1 MPNISEAWVDFVA
14 GWCSGAMAVVVC
26 QPVDTI
32 LTRLQAGPKNLVLG
46 GATATAT
53 AAAAAS
59 ATTTTITTTSATLLQ
74 TQHLVSHHGVKA
86 LWRGSSAMI
95 TAVPIQNALLM
106 GGYGIGK
113 KWAEQH
119 NQNQQQQQQQHAA
132 DTTSSTTTTTLL
144 SVFVGG
150 CTGGIIQSFLMSPV
164 ELIKV
169 NQQVIGQ
176 STRVAG
182 REVVQGLWM
191 FLRTNGTSK
200 QSSLSSSS
208 SWRGLNA
215 TLLRDG
221 IPHGVWFAS
230 YEWCKTVL
238 GEYLECADN
247 KNNNINSSSRSSSS
261 SSSTG
266 NTNSKY
272 HAQMTVPL
280 VSGAFA
286 ATVAWVSVN
295 FWVD

>member
-1 MPNISEAWVDFVA
+1 
-14 GWCSGAMAVVVC
+14 
-26 QPVDTI
+26 
-32 LTRLQAGPKNLVLG
+32 
-46 GATATAT
+46 
-53 AAAAAS
+53 
-59 ATTTTITTTSATLLQ
+59 
-74 TQHLVSHHGVKA
+74 
-86 LWRGSSAMI
+86 MI

-119 NQNQQQQQQQHAA
+119 NQQQQQQQLAN
-132 DTTSSTTTTTLL
+132 DTTTAQTTATTTTTTLL

-191 FLRTNGTSK
+191 FLRKNGTNK
-200 QSSLSSSS
+200 QTSSSSSSSSLS

-230 YEWCKTVL
+230 YEWCKTAL
-238 GEYLECADN
+238 AEYLECGADN
-247 KNNNINSSSRSSSS
+247 NNNNNTN
-261 SSSTG
+261 TG
-266 NTNSKY
+266 NTNNNNNKY

-286 ATVAWVSVN
+286 ATVAWVSVIRSWLKYDRSKPN
-295 FWVD
+295 KAPKIHSVWFLLLFFVVRSISHSVLIPCHTSSGMWCTHTHTHTHIFYFSIGGWIPI